1 MSRATL
7 NLAKA
12 RWRFWRTRAATGW
25 SGLTRRERQL
35 VTGAAWVLS
44 GLVVWLLFIQPP
56 LQKIAY
62 WQAETPK
69 LRTQKQTL
77 ETLLQ
82 QLPAPSAQV
91 SGQGLEQA
99 LRASLET
106 AGLEQF
112 YRLQADTE
120 TGDSTWQL
128 TFNQAPADGVMQW
141 LLEQPQ
147 QFSLYVTE
155 ARLQRADGA
164 SAQAS
169 AGHLSGIVRMYQAP
183 GASKEAL

>member
-1 MSRATL
+1 MSSATL
-7 NLAKA
+7 NLAKL
-12 RWRFWRTRAATGW
+12 RWRFWRTRAATAW

-44 GLVVWLLFIQPP
+44 GLVVWLLLVQQP

-82 QLPAPSAQV
+82 QLPAPSVRV

-99 LRASLET
+99 LRASLEA
-106 AGLEQF
+106 AGLAQV
-112 YRLQADTE
+112 YRLKAETE

-128 TFNQAPADGVMQW
+128 TFDQAPADSVMQW

-147 QFSLYVTE
+147 QLSLYVTE
-155 ARLQRADGA
+155 ARLQRADGL

-169 AGHLSGIVRMYQAP
+169 AGHLSGIVRMDQAP